1 MIQKI
6 LPNSDTKLRILK
18 AVYKNPEINY
28 SKLVK
33 KSRTSPNI
41 VLKYVNELVKSN
53 ILIEKRLGGKKKTHI
68 RLFKPNFLNL
78 GVDIF
83 SFVELEE
90 KNKFLKKYEKL
101 APIISQI
108 EGLLL
113 AATKAKF
120 CLIYGSFAR
129 FAADKNSD
137 LDLWLVGNISSI
149 IKNRIREIFSTFY
162 GEYSMTIENEKQFLK
177 KTSDSIHQN
186 IIKDH
191 IIIYGEKEF
200 VKLLKEF
207 NQF

>member
-18 AVYKNPEINY
+18 AIYQNPEINY

-33 KSRTSPNI
+33 ESKTSPNI
-41 VLKYVNELVKSN
+41 VLKYVNELVKNN

-68 RLFKPNFLNL
+68 RLFKPNFLAL
-78 GVDIF
+78 GIDIF

-90 KNKFLKKYEKL
+90 KDKFLKKYEKL

-108 EGLLL
+108 WELL
-113 AATKAKF
+113 AATKARF

-129 FAADKNSD
+129 LAADKDSD
-137 LDLWLVGNISSI
+137 FDLWLVGNIDSI
-149 IKNRIREIFSTFY
+149 IKHRIREIFSTFY
-162 GEYSMTIENEKQFLK
+162 GEYTMTIENEKQFLRK
-177 KTSDSIHQN
+177 MNDSIHQN

-200 VKLLKEF
+200 VKLLR
-207 NQF
+207 